1 MHFVVKGL
9 QFSLFGAFLV
19 LGVNSAARAETVD
32 MAKFTCGQLLTGSPD
47 AIEAAVWIG
56 GYYNGMHK
64 NTKLDLENMK
74 HNAEAVVAACKDNQ
88 KKAVMQTIDEMFAA
102 GKKKK
107 M

>member
-1 MHFVVKGL
+1 MHFVVKSL
-9 QFSLFGAFLV
+9 QFSFFGALLV
-19 LGVNSAARAETVD
+19 LAANTASRAETVD

-47 AIEAAVWIG
+47 SIEAAIWIG

-74 HNAEAVVAACKDNQ
+74 HNAESIVAVCKESP
-88 KKAVMQTIDEMFAA
+88 KKSVMQTINEMFAA